1 MPIEPLSG
9 TQVKA
14 PISGK
19 INIEPPEWISVV
31 GADNAVKMKGFLLKT
46 GLANGSSVYEGDI
59 IGDII
64 GENPS
69 GFKRFAY
76 KKNKSGELELVL
88 NYNDFIK
95 GTTTNNKPEEKSQSA
110 IKQYT
115 KLSDVPG
122 VQGMV
127 GTTLPQV
134 GIASKVINQTEST
147 DNQSDILTEELKKMK
162 KLMNL

>member
-9 TQVKA
+9 NQVKA

-19 INIEPPEWISVV
+19 INIEPGDWISVV
-31 GADNAVKMKGFLLKT
+31 GADNAVKMKGFSLKT
-46 GLANGSSVYEGDI
+46 GLANGSSVYEGN
-59 IGDII
+59 II

-69 GFKRFAY
+69 GFQKFAY
-76 KKNKSGELELVL
+76 KKNKSGSLESVP

-95 GTTTNNKPEEKSQSA
+95 GTTTNNKTEEKSQST
-110 IKQYT
+110 IKQYA

-134 GIASKVINQTEST
+134 GLASKVINQTEST
-147 DNQSDILTEELKKMK
+147 DNQSDILTEELKKMR
-162 KLMNL
+162 KLINF